1 MQNIF
6 WTAYTDND
14 RHAAISQIQAIVA
27 QFGDLFDIRLFSDI
41 SLTMTIEIVECKID
55 KLYEALA
62 NTIRIDKSDLVNSIT
77 TKERII
83 YLNITFSHATG
94 DLKQEVP
101 SVPG

>member
-6 WTAYTDND
+6 WTAYTDKD
-14 RHAAISQIQAIVA
+14 RHAAISQIQSVVA
-27 QFGDLFDIRLFSDI
+27 QYGDLVDIRLFSDI
-41 SLTMTIEIVECKID
+41 SINMTIEIEECKID

-62 NTIRIDKSDLVNSIT
+62 IIIAIDKSDLMNSISI
-77 TKERII
+77 KERII
-83 YLNITFSHATG
+83 YLNISFSKATG